1 VTGDHDAGV
10 RALMRA
16 VLLDAIGCLSGE
28 GIKPSHRARVA
39 MQARAWF
46 ARRGRDSLF
55 TFDSICDVLGL
66 DGERLR
72 DRLHVAGGS
81 RQALLSLAA
90 ASSDGDA
97 DAPDEHHGDADAP
110 DEPHGDADRSSVRVA

>member
-1 VTGDHDAGV
+1 
-10 RALMRA
+10 MRA

-55 TFDSICDVLGL
+55 TFDSICDVLAL

-72 DRLHVAGGS
+72 ERLHVAGGS
-81 RQALLSLAA
+81 RKALLGMTT
-90 ASSDGDA
+90 ASSSD
-97 DAPDEHHGDADAP
+97 
-110 DEPHGDADRSSVRVA
+110 DRAGEQETSSARVA